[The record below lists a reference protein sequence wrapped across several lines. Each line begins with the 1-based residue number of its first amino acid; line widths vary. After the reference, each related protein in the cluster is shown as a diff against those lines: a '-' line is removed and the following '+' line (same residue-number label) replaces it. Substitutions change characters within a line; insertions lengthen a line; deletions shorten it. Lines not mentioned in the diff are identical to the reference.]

1 MSALFFA
8 TLGYQ
13 TARKCK
19 SLEKRKCYQCM
30 SLLFPVTFHYFR
42 VFHTIL
48 FCSAL
53 FYFLF
58 FFIFIFCL
66 VIFIREIGMKADVLS
81 SNLEN
86 FLFHIICFYL
96 YLFTQIIL
104 LSFLILR
111 HHMNISDNIVC
122 LLPILLSFLILR
134 HHMNIS
140 DNIVCLLACYQ
151 CLLFLSY

>member
-1 MSALFFA
+1 
-8 TLGYQ
+8 
-13 TARKCK
+13 
-19 SLEKRKCYQCM
+19 M

-58 FFIFIFCL
+58 IFIFIFCL

-122 LLPILLSFLILR
+122 LL
-134 HHMNIS
+134 
-140 DNIVCLLACYQ
+140 ACYQ
-151 CLLFLSY
+151 CLLFFKLLRFNIFFLFSDSEWQHFIRKFKMKKFVINVL